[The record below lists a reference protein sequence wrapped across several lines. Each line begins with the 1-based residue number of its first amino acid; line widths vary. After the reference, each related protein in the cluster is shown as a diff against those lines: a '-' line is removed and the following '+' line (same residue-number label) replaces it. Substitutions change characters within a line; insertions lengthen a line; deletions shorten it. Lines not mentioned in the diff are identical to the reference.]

1 MKKNLIIFVLFFIK
15 IMISFFV
22 FYLIFLFFLPKNV
35 INIYN
40 FSWKNID
47 FELKINKE
55 IFYKIDL
62 ENKNFSKINL
72 KEKWYF
78 EWRLSIFIDKKVN
91 ILSGYYWLYCLQNF
105 QIFVFENKI
114 IKLKLFPNLC

>member
-1 MKKNLIIFVLFFIK
+1 MKFFTKII
-15 IMISFFV
+15 ISFFT
-22 FYLIFLFFLPKNV
+22 FYLIFLFFLPKNF

-47 FELKINKE
+47 FEVKINKE

-78 EWRLSIFIDKKVN
+78 EWRLSVFINKKEN

-114 IKLKLFPNLC
+114 IKFKLFPNLCG